1 MALWNNIDEAD
12 SAPQYTVDTATGNTG
27 VQAYQVEPVGTWA
40 VDTNEA
46 QATNVNG
53 HAGWVLRTVGSDG
66 REGRVIEET
75 LVAMGSIGTDG
86 SDDTVYPDARIY
98 IASQPTNA
106 SVVANTGGSNTA
118 SFTFGVTSI
127 PDATI
132 TYQWQYDNS
141 GTWGNVVNGTPANTT
156 YTGATTAT
164 LVVIPTNVDA
174 NTAKY
179 RVTAS
184 STGATSVT
192 SANATLTVA

>member
-1 MALWNNIDEAD
+1 MALWKNTDEAA
-12 SAPQYTVDTATGNTG
+12 SAPQHTVDVATGNTG
-27 VQAYQVEPVGTWA
+27 VEAFELEPVGTWG
-40 VDTNEA
+40 VDTTEA

-53 HAGWVLRTVGSDG
+53 HAGWILRTVGAGG
-66 REGRVIEET
+66 RTGRVTEET
-75 LVAMGSIGTDG
+75 LVAMGSMSGD
-86 SDDTVYPDARIY
+86 SEDTVYPDARLT

-118 SFTFGVTSI
+118 SFTFSVTST

-141 GTWGNVVNGTPANTT
+141 GTWANVTNGTPANTT
-156 YTGATTAT
+156 YTGSTTAT

-184 STGATSVT
+184 SSGATSVT
-192 SANATLTVA
+192 SANVVLTVA